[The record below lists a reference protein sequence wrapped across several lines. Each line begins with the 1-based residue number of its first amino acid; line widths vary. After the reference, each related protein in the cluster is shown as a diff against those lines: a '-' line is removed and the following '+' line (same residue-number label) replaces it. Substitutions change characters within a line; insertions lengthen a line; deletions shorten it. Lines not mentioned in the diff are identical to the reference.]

1 MAAAG
6 CAAIDLPPL
15 VQAVAVEGDL
25 LVAKSG
31 TSSALGNSGLRFSVF
46 QIRSGKQVG
55 QSDVH
60 ENAVMSD
67 AMQILPSELGRSGRS
82 FDQMLAAGFKRLHLP
97 DGKIAVPTRSFGDL
111 ISQVPEV
118 LAKKGDSILM
128 GDLGGVLHV
137 CDPQT
142 LACKTQPAM
151 VHPPAVAAEELTS
164 GDLILADARSNG
176 IRIDTDGAVQIV
188 PTSSNP
194 EGEPLALLPRFNG
207 RGGVFA
213 LRSDGGIN
221 DLLARSA
228 NPVGDALDLST
239 GSTASLAQIVA
250 ASADGKL
257 IALVDP
263 AAANADPKVSIAE
276 FPWETQKPDPN
287 TPMNSKPRRLA
298 SWPLQSNW
306 NRTQPDTVRDFKFQF
321 AEGGLLLAVD
331 TADGTI
337 HRFDAARGIALAPV
351 KWPIPPPAQS
361 AFFIGGQ
368 DNTLEAFGVNRKGTE
383 LAIAQN
389 GAPLRAVASMAGWL
403 PSSRFSRVSQAS
415 LRPAAATCW
424 HLRMAASIAGTDAVH
439 CSLLR
444 ARACPLT
451 RWFPSNRKT
460 CRLLRPL
467 TASAI
472 SSTSPPGRS
481 V

>member
-1 MAAAG
+1 MQHAAG
-6 CAAIDLPPL
+6 DGA
-15 VQAVAVEGDL
+15 
-25 LVAKSG
+25 
-31 TSSALGNSGLRFSVF
+31 
-46 QIRSGKQVG
+46 
-55 QSDVH
+55 H
-60 ENAVMSD
+60 
-67 AMQILPSELGRSGRS
+67 SGRCS
-82 FDQMLAAGFKRLHLP
+82 RGADERRP
-97 DGKIAVPTRSFGDL
+97 
-111 ISQVPEV
+111 
-118 LAKKGDSILM
+118 
-128 GDLGGVLHV
+128 
-137 CDPQT
+137 
-142 LACKTQPAM
+142 
-151 VHPPAVAAEELTS
+151 
-164 GDLILADARSNG
+164 ILADARSNG

-188 PTSSNP
+188 PTNSNP

-337 HRFDAARGIALAPV
+337 HRFDAALGIALAPV
-351 KWPIPPPAQS
+351 KLPIPPPAQS

-389 GAPLRAVASMAGWL
+389 GVPLRAVASDGSMVAEQPLQQSVASIVAAGGGYLLAFADGSIDRWDGRGALQPFARPGMPPHSLVPVESKNLLIASTLDGISHFFYLATGQERMTLVVADNARDWRIGTPDGRIDASDFGMTGVRWKLGEGTFADSTPVEAYADDLMAPGL
-403 PSSRFSRVSQAS
+403 EAEILQPVKAQAASQITTRERRTGVIT
-415 LRPAAATCW
+415 LHAATPKLGSANPRSRSPCR
-424 HLRMAASIAGTDAVH
+424 HPQV
-439 CSLLR
+439 LLP
-444 ARACPLT
+444 A
-451 RWFPSNRKT
+451 T
-460 CRLLRPL
+460 C
-467 TASAI
+467 T
-472 SSTSPPGRS
+472 
-481 V
+481 